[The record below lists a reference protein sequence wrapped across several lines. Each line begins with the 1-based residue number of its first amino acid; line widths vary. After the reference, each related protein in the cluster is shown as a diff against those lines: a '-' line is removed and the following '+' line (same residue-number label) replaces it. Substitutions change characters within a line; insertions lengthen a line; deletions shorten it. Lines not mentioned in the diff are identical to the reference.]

1 VLVVFGMD
9 KMLVGEIKELL
20 DTKFKLHAKVCF
32 FVCWYCQIL
41 AHPQFVFHVT
51 AEKEERKKEE
61 ENN

>member
-1 VLVVFGMD
+1 MD

-61 ENN
+61 NN

>member
-20 DTKFKLHAKVCF
+20 DTKFKLHAKVCL
-32 FVCWYCQIL
+32 FVCWCCQIL

-51 AEKEERKKEE
+51 AEKEGRKKERRRK
-61 ENN
+61 